1 MTPSSQPLPPEYCQ
15 LCNQF
20 SRQPKPKHG
29 FMNTWMM
36 DKKFFVPEKECL
48 NSSSQYIHRQDRCYL
63 FTITGIFENID
74 KKSNNKWINSV
85 WFITLFI
92 KCFVLAVRHV
102 LFNTANIRFIFLG
115 LENTSL

>member
-1 MTPSSQPLPPEYCQ
+1 
-15 LCNQF
+15 
-20 SRQPKPKHG
+20 
-29 FMNTWMM
+29 M

-92 KCFVLAVRHV
+92 NCFVLAVSPGK
-102 LFNTANIRFIFLG
+102 T
-115 LENTSL
+115 